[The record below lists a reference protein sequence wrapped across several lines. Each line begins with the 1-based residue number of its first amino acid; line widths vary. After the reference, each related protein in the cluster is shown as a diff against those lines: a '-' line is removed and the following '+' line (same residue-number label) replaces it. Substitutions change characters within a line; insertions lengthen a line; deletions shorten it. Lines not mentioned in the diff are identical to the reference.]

1 MTKTFAEVLAQYKES
16 SPHKFIPGRKAMHSM
31 ENILNKGYELMMQV
45 SKKQTNGGSNVS
57 DHVGKPDFDDVVI
70 ELF

>member
-1 MTKTFAEVLAQYKES
+1 
-16 SPHKFIPGRKAMHSM
+16 M
-31 ENILNKGYELMMQV
+31 ENILNKGHELMMQV
-45 SKKQTNGGSNVS
+45 SKRQTNDGSNVN